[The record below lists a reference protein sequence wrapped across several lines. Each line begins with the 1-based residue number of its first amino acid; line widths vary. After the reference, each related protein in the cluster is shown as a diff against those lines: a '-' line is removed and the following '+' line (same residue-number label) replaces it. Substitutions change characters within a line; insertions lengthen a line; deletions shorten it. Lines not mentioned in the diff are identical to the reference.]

1 MSVSWK
7 SSPLVMASTSSMAE
21 LFEDSSRLARSAS
34 LRNFCRARAS
44 LEMSMCR
51 SFVICFTKW
60 AMICWSKSSPPRFV
74 SPDVASTSKTPWSMV
89 RRVTSK
95 VPPPRSKT
103 RMFRCLLP
111 MSMMAVSWAVIRGPA
126 AAGRAGG
133 ALGGSRAGRSQESH
147 PPLTTADHSAC
158 KVLPGSGAS
167 HDSSA
172 NELAVSRAEEQGRPK
187 HPGAEH
193 GPCNRFTQTGL
204 IQTWPMQPLHTDTAH
219 IADGPAHFA
228 DNPTSPAAEPTAQP
242 TAVLT
247 DMPTATP
254 AASRPPPRVP
264 FRPAPCSQPP
274 AFQFGASQ
282 RASRRGGVLRGAT
295 RGTPI

>member
-1 MSVSWK
+1 MWERSSLPHSTADRTQPPHVAATRCRRLFEGVGAQLLVLGARERVLEVVSFE
-7 SSPLVMASTSSMAE
+7 VASTSSMAE
-21 LFEDSSRLARSAS
+21 LFEDSALLARSAS

-60 AMICWSKSSPPRFV
+60 AIICWSKSSPPRFV

-193 GPCNRFTQTGL
+193 DPCNRFTQTRL
-204 IQTWPMQPLHTDTAH
+204 IQTFSD
-219 IADGPAHFA
+219 FFE
-228 DNPTSPAAEPTAQP
+228 S
-242 TAVLT
+242 
-247 DMPTATP
+247 
-254 AASRPPPRVP
+254 
-264 FRPAPCSQPP
+264 
-274 AFQFGASQ
+274 
-282 RASRRGGVLRGAT
+282 
-295 RGTPI
+295 

>member
-1 MSVSWK
+1 M
-7 SSPLVMASTSSMAE
+7 
-21 LFEDSSRLARSAS
+21 
-34 LRNFCRARAS
+34 
-44 LEMSMCR
+44 
-51 SFVICFTKW
+51 
-60 AMICWSKSSPPRFV
+60 
-74 SPDVASTSKTPWSMV
+74 
-89 RRVTSK
+89 
-95 VPPPRSKT
+95 PPPRSKT

-193 GPCNRFTQTGL
+193 DPCNRFTQTGL
-204 IQTWPMQPLHTDTAH
+204 IQTFSDFYIVCEFELFELAH
-219 IADGPAHFA
+219 IGHAPCAR
-228 DNPTSPAAEPTAQP
+228 S
-242 TAVLT
+242 
-247 DMPTATP
+247 TP
-254 AASRPPPRVP
+254 AVHRPESARAVPPLAYHAALESASRCRHSLSPHGAAARYRRTVPPHAVAARC
-264 FRPAPCSQPP
+264 RHT
-274 AFQFGASQ
+274 
-282 RASRRGGVLRGAT
+282 L
-295 RGTPI
+295 